1 MISYTTMEEGYGQF
15 IVLDNNNENNN
26 IKKYFNEHN
35 DQYQYENDIEKNITN
50 PFYYNTS
57 FCIDSPHV
65 EKYKKN
71 VNNSRFLNN
80 QHFVIYFAIQGLNI
94 VQNVYTSIF
103 G

>member
-1 MISYTTMEEGYGQF
+1 MLSYTTMEEGYGQF
-15 IVLDNNNENNN
+15 IILDHNNENNN
-26 IKKYFNEHN
+26 LKNYFNENINQH
-35 DQYQYENDIEKNITN
+35 ENDIEKNITN
-50 PFYYNTS
+50 PFYYYTS

-71 VNNSRFLNN
+71 VNNNRFLNN
-80 QHFVIYFAIQGLNI
+80 QHFVIYFAMQGLNI